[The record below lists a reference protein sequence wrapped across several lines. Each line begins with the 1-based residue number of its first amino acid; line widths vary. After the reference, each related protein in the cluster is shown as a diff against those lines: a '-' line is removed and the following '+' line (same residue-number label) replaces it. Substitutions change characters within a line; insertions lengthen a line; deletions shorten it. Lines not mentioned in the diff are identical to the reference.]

1 MKDGHTDFIVSMT
14 KFIII
19 SMMTII
25 VKNLEDKVFGLSMK
39 VLEIL
44 LVGKILKIMIFM
56 LIIVIFNLREIN
68 YI

>member
-1 MKDGHTDFIVSMT
+1 MKEMDTDFIVSIT

-19 SMMTII
+19 CMMIVV